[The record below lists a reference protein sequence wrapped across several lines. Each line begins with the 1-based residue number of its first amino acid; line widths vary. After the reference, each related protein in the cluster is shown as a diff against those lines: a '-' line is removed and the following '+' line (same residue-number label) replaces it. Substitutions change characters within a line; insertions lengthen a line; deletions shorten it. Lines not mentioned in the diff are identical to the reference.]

1 MRIELVRYAYMPEV
15 VLGLLKLPVEDD
27 GTYVHSLWTVESPW
41 MNNVPFRSCVP
52 DGAYKLKPFDSMTHP
67 ESYALSSGGGLEGRS
82 GILIHSGNDVGD
94 TTGCILPGITR
105 TDSKVWASRDAMRL
119 LLSVLGRDETHHL
132 IIGPGLGARL
142 QSQERGRPPEDTP
155 TPHVPDDSG
164 ANGNGDG
171 VHNSGPST
179 G

>member
-1 MRIELVRYAYMPEV
+1 MRLELIRYAYMPEV
-15 VLGLLKLPVEDD
+15 TLGLIKLPVEDD
-27 GTYVHSLWTVESPW
+27 GTYIHSLWTVESPW

-52 DGAYKLKPFDSMTHP
+52 DGAYKLKPFDSMSHP

-132 IIGPGLGARL
+132 IIGPGLGARMTTG
-142 QSQERGRPPEDTP
+142 ERGRPPEDTP

-164 ANGNGDG
+164 TNGGE
-171 VHNSGPST
+171 SGLRDDPAD
-179 G
+179 